1 MQRSSRLPS
10 YFAAVLV
17 ALLSTGVLA
26 AEPTHRYVIECSTNC
41 AAITTAVGQIPGAR
55 VEYQFQNVS
64 GIVATL
70 PLSAVPA
77 IQSRPDVVNIAKDVL
92 VAAPHPADKT
102 VEAAQGSQVLTAS
115 TLPAFSASRPS
126 DYLFNNELIGASTLH
141 AQGITGSGVI
151 VGIIDS
157 GTANNPT
164 QVADIAGSVIG
175 GESFVPAAEDPV
187 LSATSTHNNPHGTWV
202 GTVIAGHAIFLFSAN
217 STLVK
222 SIQAHAPD
230 SVISCAVLGCPA
242 TLAGVPVIG
251 VAPSAKL
258 YALKVFDSLG
268 HGASNAR
275 IAAAMDRA
283 ITLKKNFDNGVP
295 SVPTNPGCGTT
306 EDNPCVYNS
315 LNIQVVNM
323 SLGGLTLYAA
333 RDLEDK
339 ITTEMLKAGIT
350 VAVAAGNSGPGAFT
364 AESPGTGPGS
374 LVAAAAATPPHERI
388 LGDLQFG
395 LGFGSLLFPFN
406 GIQTASFSSRGPTA
420 DGRYGVNVTT
430 NGFANFV
437 QSPSGSFSLVSGTS
451 FAAPTAAGAAALLR
465 QKFPTASATKIRNA
479 LIAGANPNV
488 LADNPTK
495 IDQGSGFLDIPA
507 AAAKLA
513 SGTVSGALPT
523 PGLSSP
529 VVDLNVLPLGITTV
543 NLSGG
548 TFSAHV
554 SNLLPGQVKQFYV
567 RTFDTTDK
575 LTVQVNNLTPA
586 LPPAQQNQF
595 FGDDIFL
602 AVLDA
607 PTSAAF
613 DLTPQPGGVFVD
625 GDTTISAN
633 NPQSGI
639 IRVALQGSSNNA
651 GAVSAD
657 VVISTHQA
665 NLGLPTSAGLV
676 KQGAEDVVHFQV
688 PAGKSQLTFQLSWV
702 HDWGFYPTNDLDLII
717 EDPNGNVNAA
727 GATLNSPERVTVS
740 NPVAGTWTA
749 RIQGFQINQGIV
761 NNQDFWTLNVRAD
774 GQPVQRVP

>member
-1 MQRSSRLPS
+1 MQRSFRLPS
-10 YFAAVLV
+10 YLIAVLV
-17 ALLSTGVLA
+17 VLLSAGVLA

-41 AAITTAVGQIPGAR
+41 AAITAAVGQIPGAR
-55 VEYQFQNVS
+55 VEYQFKNVS

-70 PLSAVPA
+70 PFSAVPA
-77 IQSRPDVVNIAKDVL
+77 IQSRPDVVNIAKDVT

-115 TLPAFSASRPS
+115 TLPGFAAARPS

-141 AQGITGSGVI
+141 AQGITGNGVI
-151 VGIIDS
+151 VAVIDS

-175 GESFVPAAEDPV
+175 GESFVPASEDPV
-187 LSATSTHNNPHGTWV
+187 TSATSTLNNPHGTWV
-202 GTVIAGHAIFLFSAN
+202 GTVIAGHAIFLFNAN

-222 SIQAHAPD
+222 SIQAHAPN

-258 YALKVFDSLG
+258 YAIKVFNSG
-268 HGASNAR
+268 GGGASNAR

-295 SVPTNPGCGTT
+295 SVPTNPGCGA
-306 EDNPCVYNS
+306 ENNPCVYDS

-323 SLGGLTLYAA
+323 SLGGLTLFAA

-350 VAVAAGNSGPGAFT
+350 VVVAAGNSGPGAFT

-374 LVAAAAATPPHERI
+374 LVAAASATPPHERI
-388 LGDLQFG
+388 LGDLLG
-395 LGFGSLLFPFN
+395 GFGFGNLLYPFN

-420 DGRYGVNVTT
+420 DGRFGVNVTT

-437 QSPSGSFSLVSGTS
+437 QSPNGSFSLVSGTS

-479 LIAGANPNV
+479 LIAGANPNK
-488 LADNPTK
+488 LGDNSGK

-507 AAAKLA
+507 AAAKLTA
-513 SGTVSGALPT
+513 GTVSGTLPT

-543 NLSGG
+543 NLSNG

-567 RTFDTTDK
+567 RSFDTTDK

-586 LPPAQQNQF
+586 LPPAQQNQL

-625 GDTTISAN
+625 GDTTITAS

-639 IRVALQGSSNNA
+639 LRVAVQGSSNNA
-651 GAVSAD
+651 GPVSAD

-665 NLGLPTSAGLV
+665 NLGLPTSSGLV
-676 KQGAEDVVHFQV
+676 KQGAEDVVHLQV
-688 PAGKSQLTFQLSWV
+688 PAGKTKLTFQLSWV

-717 EDPNGNVNAA
+717 EDPNGNPIFD
-727 GATLNSPERVTVS
+727 GATLNSPERVVVQ
-740 NPVAGTWTA
+740 NPVAGVWTA
-749 RIQGFQINQGIV
+749 RIQGFQINQGII
-761 NNQDFWTLNVRAD
+761 NNQDFWTLHVRAD

>member
-1 MQRSSRLPS
+1 MQRSFRLPS
-10 YFAAVLV
+10 CLAAVAMTVLV
-17 ALLSTGVLA
+17 SAGALA
-26 AEPTHRYVIECSTNC
+26 AEPTHRYIIECSASC
-41 AAITTAVGQIPGAR
+41 AAITAAVGQIPGAS
-55 VEYQFQNVS
+55 VEYQFKNVT
-64 GIVATL
+64 GVVANL
-70 PLSAVPA
+70 PLSAVPT
-77 IQSRPDVVNIAKDVL
+77 IQSRPDVVNIAKDVT
-92 VAAPHPADKT
+92 VAAPHPADKKLD
-102 VEAAQGSQVLTAS
+102 AAQGSQVLTTS
-115 TLPAFSASRPS
+115 TLPGFAASRPS
-126 DYLFNNELIGASTLH
+126 DYLFNDELIGASTLH

-187 LSATSTHNNPHGTWV
+187 TSATSTLNGPHGTWV

-230 SVISCAVLGCPA
+230 SVISCAVLGCPS

-258 YALKVFDSLG
+258 YALKVFNSG
-268 HGASNAR
+268 GGGASNAR

-295 SVPTNPGCGTT
+295 SVPTNPGCGT
-306 EDNPCVYNS
+306 ENNPCVYDS

-323 SLGGLTLYAA
+323 SLGGLTLIAA

-350 VAVAAGNSGPGAFT
+350 LAVAAGNSGPGALT

-395 LGFGSLLFPFN
+395 LGFGDLLFPFN

-437 QSPSGSFSLVSGTS
+437 QSPDGSFSLVSGTS
-451 FAAPTAAGAAALLR
+451 FAAPTTAGAAALLR

-529 VVDLNVLPLGITTV
+529 ILDLNLLPLGIQTV

-567 RTFDTTDK
+567 RSFDTTDK
-575 LTVQVNNLTPA
+575 FTVQVNNLTPA
-586 LPPAQQNQF
+586 LSPAQQNQF

-607 PTSAAF
+607 PTSVAF
-613 DLTPQPGGVFVD
+613 DLTASPGGQFVD
-625 GDTTISAN
+625 GDTTVTAI

-639 IRVALQGSSNNA
+639 LRVALQGSSNNA
-651 GAVSAD
+651 GPVSAD

-665 NLGLPTSAGLV
+665 NLGLPTSAGTV
-676 KQGAEDVVHFQV
+676 KQGQEDVVHLNV
-688 PAGKSQLTFQLSWV
+688 PAGKSELTFQLSWL
-702 HDWGFYPTNDLDLII
+702 HDWGFYPTNDLDLIVM
-717 EDPNGNVNAA
+717 DPSGNTILT
-727 GATLNSPERVTVS
+727 GATLNSPERVAVP
-740 NPVAGTWTA
+740 NPAPGIWTA

-761 NNQDFWTLNVRAD
+761 NGQDLWTLHVRAD
-774 GQPVQRVP
+774 GQPVPRVP